1 MECRKIKTE
10 GRKIGDQER
19 LTCQTS
25 KTKERN
31 VANNDEKCI
40 SSTRS
45 KHFFDLLNKSD
56 SPTTSDGLWYPGFGY
71 IYGEMD

>member
-19 LTCQTS
+19 LTCQAS

-31 VANNDEKCI
+31 VANNDEKV
-40 SSTRS
+40 T
-45 KHFFDLLNKSD
+45 N
-56 SPTTSDGLWYPGFGY
+56 
-71 IYGEMD
+71 M